1 MLHAAIDVFLHL
13 DRHLADVVRE
23 YGPSVYGLL
32 FAIVFA
38 ETGLVVTPF
47 LPGDSLLFA
56 CGALAA
62 TGALDPLLL
71 VALLSAAAI
80 LGDTLNYGVGSV
92 IGPRAFTTRSRW
104 LKREHLE
111 RTHAF
116 YERHGGK
123 TIVIARFVPIVR
135 TFAPFV
141 AGIGTMS
148 YPRFLAYNVAGGAGW
163 VAIGLSAGYAFGNI
177 PAVRNNFSLVMLG
190 IVAVSLLPLAVEY
203 LRQRAAAR

>member
-1 MLHAAIDVFLHL
+1 MLHTIIDVFLHL
-13 DRHLADVVRE
+13 DRHLADVVRD
-23 YGPSVYGLL
+23 YGTSVYGLL

-38 ETGLVVTPF
+38 ETGFVVTPF

-62 TGALDPLLL
+62 TGALDPGLLF
-71 VALLSAAAI
+71 VLLAAAAI
-80 LGDTLNYGVGSV
+80 LGDTLNYGIGSV

-104 LKREHLE
+104 LRREHLE

-141 AGIGTMS
+141 AGVATMS

-163 VAIGLSAGYAFGNI
+163 VAIGLGAGYAFGNI
-177 PAVRNNFSLVMLG
+177 PVVRNNFSIVVLG

-203 LRQRAAAR
+203 VRQRKASR